1 MILGKRE
8 IIYPAASLKI
18 LAQKEEDPLALMI
31 HKDYLST
38 HIVTFFFI
46 FKKMRFD
53 SVSGIFS
60 QTRQDNGK
68 LLKYLDLIWS
78 RPVFVMSDTFLVCRP
93 DDLHESSRSLC
104 DCNAI

>member
-1 MILGKRE
+1 
-8 IIYPAASLKI
+8 
-18 LAQKEEDPLALMI
+18 MI

-38 HIVTFFFI
+38 HIVTFFSFK

-53 SVSGIFS
+53 SVFGDLLSLE
-60 QTRQDNGK
+60 TRQDNGK

-93 DDLHESSRSLC
+93 MICIKKARACVIVMRFEGF
-104 DCNAI
+104 